1 MQKSQFIT
9 KCLVVIFNSSI
20 YEIELLIDFYNSVAS
35 QAFSSLYL
43 SIFHTHLTVFDSYRI
58 HIKFKRMIYKV
69 TFSRVA

>member
-35 QAFSSLYL
+35 QAFSSLRIYL
-43 SIFHTHLTVFDSYRI
+43 FFTLILQYLTHTAFI
-58 HIKFKRMIYKV
+58 
-69 TFSRVA
+69 